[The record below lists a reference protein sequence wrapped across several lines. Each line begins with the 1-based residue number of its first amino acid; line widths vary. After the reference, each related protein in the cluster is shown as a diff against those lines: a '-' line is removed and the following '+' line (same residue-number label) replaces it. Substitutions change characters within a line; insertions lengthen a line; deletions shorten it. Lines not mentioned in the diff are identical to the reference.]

1 MRKNKTNTTWP
12 GVHKTNERN
21 NKMKINYRARKE
33 KSAYKLNAVNKIT
46 PTNNNILNRFVN
58 SALD

>member
-12 GVHKTNERN
+12 GVHKTNKRN
-21 NKMKINYRARKE
+21 NKNKINYRERRRAHV
-33 KSAYKLNAVNKIT
+33 SKLNAANKIT
-46 PTNNNILNRFVN
+46 PINNNILNRFVN

>member
-1 MRKNKTNTTWP
+1 MKETIKQKNKLQ
-12 GVHKTNERN
+12 
-21 NKMKINYRARKE
+21 RKE
-33 KSAYKLNAVNKIT
+33 KSAYKLNAANKIT